1 MSRNNSKILKRYQ
14 LINLLIKENNY
25 KNYLEIGVYDGENIK
40 NIICDTKDS
49 VDPYI
54 KDDKYNDL
62 SKEQEYPVNYRIT
75 SDEFFE
81 QVAPKLN
88 YKYDIIFIDGLHL
101 TEQVDKDIENS
112 LKYLNENGTIVLH
125 DCNPSY
131 ELQIVPRIYEYWSGD
146 VWKSIIKLKHNRN
159 DLDIFVVDT
168 DTGLGVIS
176 KKENIINKTV
186 ELEKKLEWN
195 YFDKNKKELL
205 NLISITDFIIK
216 IYKNKL

>member
-1 MSRNNSKILKRYQ
+1 M
-14 LINLLIKENNY
+14 
-25 KNYLEIGVYDGENIK
+25 
-40 NIICDTKDS
+40 
-49 VDPYI
+49 
-54 KDDKYNDL
+54 
-62 SKEQEYPVNYRIT
+62 T
-75 SDEFFE
+75 SDEFFD
-81 QVAPKLN
+81 QIAPTLN

-146 VWKSIIKLKHNRN
+146 VWKSIVKLKHNRK

-168 DTGLGVIS
+168 DTGLGLIS
-176 KKENIINKTV
+176 KKESKISGTI
-186 ELEKKLEWN
+186 ELEKKLEWK
-195 YFDKNKKELL
+195 YFDKNRKELL
-205 NLISITDFIIK
+205 NLISVTDFIIK